1 VYAQKKREHVFV
13 DGKPSQRVTDL
24 VAQSEKAI
32 REGNSR
38 RAYELSLQATQAA
51 PNNIEAWF
59 LRATLAPSLEER
71 LICVNHLNELSPN
84 GQDRHNVAYYALK
97 DLLDKNPY
105 LAYLE
110 ETEALYRVL
119 NADHMVLS
127 IPKKRS
133 TANSASLGRVSPLR
147 AAYRLLVMA
156 ILGLMVAGIGTLI
169 FAPLAALAA
178 LQVGPSL
185 RSQAERVSLTV
196 VLVLSILLF
205 FLGAGFTF
213 LFIIH
218 LTG

>member
-1 VYAQKKREHVFV
+1 MYVQKKRGNVFV
-13 DGKPSQRVTDL
+13 DNQPSQRVADL
-24 VAQSEKAI
+24 LAESEKAI
-32 REGNSR
+32 RAGDSQ
-38 RAYELSLQATQAA
+38 RAYDLSLQATQVA

-71 LICVNHLNELSPN
+71 LVCVNHLNELSPN
-84 GQDRHNVAYYALK
+84 HQDWHNVAYFALK

-133 TANSASLGRVSPLR
+133 AANSAPSDGTSSLQ

-156 ILGLMVAGIGTLI
+156 ILGLLVAGIGTLI
-169 FAPLAALAA
+169 FAPLAAIAA
-178 LQVGPSL
+178 IQGGLSL
-185 RSQAERVSLTV
+185 RSQAERVSSTV
-196 VLVLSILLF
+196 ILVLSIVLF
-205 FLGAGFTF
+205 FLGAGFAF
-213 LFIIH
+213 LFVIH